1 MIWLTWRQF
10 RAQAIVAAAALAVV
24 AAALAVTGADLAH
37 LSDSSGL
44 AACQAHGDCG
54 TAASTFMNQ
63 LRASLTDKILYDG
76 SGVLLYA
83 VPALIG
89 VFWGAPLITREIETG
104 TFRLAWNQSVTR
116 TRWLAA
122 KLGLIGLAAMAT
134 AGLLSLIIG
143 WWGSP
148 VDYALG
154 LPQGRTGVGGI
165 NRFAPLLFG
174 VRGVAP
180 IGYAAFAFA
189 LGVTLGVLIRR
200 TVPAMA
206 TTLAVFTGA
215 MVTTAL
221 WVRPHLITPLHAI
234 SPFST
239 ANLAEMSTGS
249 SAGSPMTV
257 TDSVNLPGAWVLANQ
272 TVTPSGHV
280 YTGPAPKVCFS
291 GTGQACLD
299 YVGRLHLRQLV
310 TYQPASRYWIFQ
322 WYETAIF
329 LALALALAGACFWWI
344 RRRRL
349 A

>member
-10 RAQAIVAAAALAVV
+10 RAQAIVAAAALAGLAV
-24 AAALAVTGADLAH
+24 ALAITGAQLAH
-37 LSDSSGL
+37 LYDSSGL

-54 TAASTFMNQ
+54 TVASSFMNQ
-63 LRASLTDKILYDG
+63 VKASLTDKTLYDG
-76 SGVLLYA
+76 SAVLLYV
-83 VPALIG
+83 VPTLIG
-89 VFWGAPLITREIETG
+89 VFWGAPLITREIESG

-116 TRWLAA
+116 TRWLAV

-134 AGLLSLIIG
+134 AGLLSLMIG
-143 WWGSP
+143 WWASP

-154 LPQGRTGVGGI
+154 LPQGRSGI
-165 NRFAPLLFG
+165 SAANRLTPLLFG
-174 VRGVAP
+174 ARGITP

-189 LGVTLGVLIRR
+189 LGVALGVFIRR

-206 TTLAVFTGA
+206 ATLAVFTGVLLT
-215 MVTTAL
+215 MSL

-234 SPFST
+234 SAFNT
-239 ANLAEMSTGS
+239 ATVTTLMTGS
-249 SAGSPMTV
+249 GPGSPMTV
-257 TDSVNLPGAWVLANQ
+257 TESVNLPGAWVLSNQ
-272 TVTPSGHV
+272 IITPSGHV
-280 YTGPAPKVCFS
+280 FTGPAPRICFS
-291 GTGQACLD
+291 GTGQACLN

-310 TYQPASRYWIFQ
+310 TYQPASRYWAFQ

-329 LALALALAGACFWWI
+329 LALALALAGACFWWV